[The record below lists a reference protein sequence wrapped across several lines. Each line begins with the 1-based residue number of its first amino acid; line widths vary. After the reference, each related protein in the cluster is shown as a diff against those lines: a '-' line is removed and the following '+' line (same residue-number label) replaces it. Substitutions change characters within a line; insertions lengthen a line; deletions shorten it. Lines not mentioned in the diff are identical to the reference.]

1 MGNGVKMAMS
11 DRPLASL
18 GILSSAV
25 YGYRRNASRL
35 TWMRYSAIKD
45 GTIIVRFVI
54 AFNGTDTQVREVGD
68 ELWMPTRGTLERST
82 SPLYTT
88 YAWLRYAT
96 QTAPHNLAGA
106 LIKCDDDAFI
116 VIPELVL
123 QLRLMPF
130 VQDPEAM
137 TYFGRF
143 FWTAYDAAQY
153 THIASTFSP
162 SEASYHRW
170 SMECAP
176 ARRRNCTGPFPFAT
190 GSLQGLSQ
198 ALARSLASSELAIE
212 HVRAV
217 RLANLAHRKTP
228 VYEDAWMG
236 FALVGLLPP
245 NASRTIV
252 AIGMPVNSF
261 FDSYGFE
268 MNNFSMVVHWKGG
281 KWASLL
287 LARMRAARAYVH
299 MHRCESNTSLRC
311 GEICHATG
319 WAASYPRGCRA
330 GHCSPGRP
338 WMWCALHVGNDTC
351 ANVHREKISLAET
364 WRLGGAEPVG
374 FR

>member
-1 MGNGVKMAMS
+1 
-11 DRPLASL
+11 
-18 GILSSAV
+18 
-25 YGYRRNASRL
+25 
-35 TWMRYSAIKD
+35 
-45 GTIIVRFVI
+45 
-54 AFNGTDTQVREVGD
+54 
-68 ELWMPTRGTLERST
+68 
-82 SPLYTT
+82 
-88 YAWLRYAT
+88 
-96 QTAPHNLAGA
+96 
-106 LIKCDDDAFI
+106 
-116 VIPELVL
+116 
-123 QLRLMPF
+123 
-130 VQDPEAM
+130 
-137 TYFGRF
+137 
-143 FWTAYDAAQY
+143 
-153 THIASTFSP
+153 
-162 SEASYHRW
+162 
-170 SMECAP
+170 
-176 ARRRNCTGPFPFAT
+176 
-190 GSLQGLSQ
+190 
-198 ALARSLASSELAIE
+198 
-212 HVRAV
+212 
-217 RLANLAHRKTP
+217 
-228 VYEDAWMG
+228 MG

-268 MNNFSMVVHWKGG
+268 MNNFSMVVPWKGG